1 MISEQ
6 ALSQSERVTNL
17 NGIKHS
23 RTVSPLDG
31 CTFQLAVPRV
41 GQRWLDKMCRLVQW
55 EKWGSNIVGER
66 KKRVKSR

>member
-17 NGIKHS
+17 SGIKHS

-41 GQRWLDKMCRLVQW
+41 GQRWL
-55 EKWGSNIVGER
+55 EKKGKVSAVGE
-66 KKRVKSR
+66 VGE